1 MNDASA
7 STAREDESSMTK
19 RRPGAAW
26 VWFAGAS
33 VALGAACED
42 TSSGAAD
49 TGAET
54 ATAADSAVDSAGD
67 GGDDTT
73 SPPDTDVATQTEV
86 VAEVETLQE
95 VGPDETGETG
105 ETVTPPPITLD
116 GPCKPAERYGRFA
129 VEAQRQ
135 WAIVTGAVAN
145 GIVPN
150 TLMTEAVRDGA
161 CKLMQKM
168 NPNCDPP
175 CQPGQACGLD
185 SVCVPYPL
193 NYDVG
198 TVTITGLVGPV
209 VMNARAP
216 ALDYSNTS
224 LANPPFEP
232 GAEIR
237 LSNGDGTP
245 ALALGGLGFS
255 PIAPLDDT
263 WNLVRGQAITV
274 RWDTPAPGDE
284 PVRTRVELQILIDQ
298 HGSSPMFLTCD
309 FADAGRAIVSA
320 TIVDALLDAGISGF
334 PSGKLTRATTD
345 SASLEAGGCVEFRVA
360 SPRTLAVRVAGHVPC
375 KKPADCPGGQTCNL
389 AKETCE

>member
-1 MNDASA
+1 M
-7 STAREDESSMTK
+7 K
-19 RRPGAAW
+19 RRPAAW
-26 VWFAGAS
+26 VWFASTAI
-33 VALGAACED
+33 ALGAACED
-42 TSSGAAD
+42 TSGGAPDAA
-49 TGAET
+49 AET
-54 ATAADSAVDSAGD
+54 TTAPDSTPDSTTD
-67 GGDDTT
+67 SDDDAT
-73 SPPDTDVATQTEV
+73 SPPDTDATPYP
-86 VAEVETLQE
+86 E
-95 VGPDETGETG
+95 VGPEVVPDAVETSEEVGPGETTETS

-135 WAIVTGAVAN
+135 WAIVTGTVAN

-161 CKLMQKM
+161 CKLMQKT
-168 NPNCDPP
+168 NPICDPP
-175 CQPGQACGLD
+175 CQPGEACSLE
-185 SVCVPYPL
+185 STCVPYPL

-224 LANPPFEP
+224 LSNPPFEP
-232 GAEIR
+232 GAEVR
-237 LSNGDGTP
+237 LTNGAGTP
-245 ALALGGLGFS
+245 PIALDGLGFS
-255 PIAPLDDT
+255 PIAPVDDT
-263 WNLVRGQAITV
+263 WNLARGEPITV
-274 RWDTPAPGDE
+274 RWDIPAAGDA
-284 PVRTRVELQILIDQ
+284 PVQTRVELQILIDQ

-309 FADAGRAIVSA
+309 FTDTGRALVPA

-345 SASLEAGGCVEFRVA
+345 SASLGDGGCVEFRVA

-375 KKPADCPGGQTCNL
+375 KKQADCPGGQTCNL
-389 AKETCE
+389 TKETCE